1 MKRSKVIFGVLAA
14 MAGLLIGLANPKEAK
29 AATQDLSSGT
39 YNVST
44 LDGNTQY
51 EINGDVTFIIDQDK
65 TLALSSDARIV
76 MSAGDKLTIRKG
88 EGNHKLTIGTTSTNT
103 PLFTSGRNELT
114 IESGNVEIK
123 NDNAGS
129 VFGGGTF
136 NMRGGTLKT
145 GARGISAGTINIS
158 GGTVE
163 AALGCGSWSSPTVNI
178 TGGTVKAV
186 GGDYGIGEEI
196 RSGRMYGQ
204 MTLNISG
211 GNVYAEA
218 TGANHE
224 YSDGRRFLVSGISVG
239 SLNITGGNLEAK
251 VSHDDQVA
259 IMSLNNI
266 TIDDVSIQTP
276 EGGSRESYSITLGS
290 YTFNGYTI
298 KKDGAGA
305 KHVVIGDGSPVT
317 YKVEVSAENGTAKAE
332 PSSDIVE
339 GTTVKLTAAS
349 AEGYEFDKWTTETEG
364 VTIVNPASAT
374 GASFNMPARDVTVTA
389 NFKALPEGSV
399 SVGVTADEGGK
410 ASADKTS
417 AKKDEKVN
425 IKAEADEGYEFTEWT
440 VVKGS
445 VSLED
450 PKKAETSFT
459 VNDIKE
465 NIELK
470 AGFKKVAEDEVSVG
484 VTADEGG
491 KASADKTSAK
501 KDEKVNI
508 KAEADEGYEF
518 TEWTVVKGSVNL
530 EDLKKAETSFTVNDI
545 KENIELK
552 AGFKKNSEPGPEPEP
567 GQRDEFD
574 IREDLTIDE
583 EFGMKYN
590 ISEKGGDNLNNVKI
604 SRFEVNGDVPEGIK
618 VVQSTDRH
626 GDCFVIKGKPEKT
639 GKYKFSVT
647 IDYTADGHESGSGC
661 VINFTLKVK
670 DKDSDKDSHHD
681 DDDDDDDNHG
691 LLINP
696 DAITAFYIVNG
707 APDLK
712 AMFGKQ
718 EQGPLC
724 KAAFTANVPQ
734 GFKEAFSFSMS
745 YGGANT
751 DTLKN
756 GTLQLYI
763 PGQYQKT
770 GRTYAVMAMDK
781 YGQIHIYQDTDALP
795 FVFTSPLNFEGYAFN
810 LIYKD

>member
-470 AGFKKVAEDEVSVG
+470 AGFKK
-484 VTADEGG
+484 
-491 KASADKTSAK
+491 
-501 KDEKVNI
+501 
-508 KAEADEGYEF
+508 
-518 TEWTVVKGSVNL
+518 
-530 EDLKKAETSFTVNDI
+530 
-545 KENIELK
+545 
-552 AGFKKNSEPGPEPEP
+552 NSEPGPEPEP

-670 DKDSDKDSHHD
+670 DKDSDKDSHH